1 MSRQNKDSPFAKSL
15 DLLADISLTELLSL
29 AQWYSRTV
37 WILEK
42 PWTSAE
48 RWNARSKLC
57 VLNGNGPLQCPAH
70 LKCKLL
76 FEQRCTFWRHL
87 SLKQLVRLFSAP
99 DITLRFNQGLPQVP
113 RPSLETSQAWSFF
126 VNCDLWCF
134 EGPYWFEG
142 TTATADFKVN
152 QAVMKVV
159 SRFDPSAG
167 NLSNLVMG
175 SGEMGEEGGSRE
187 LNFYDTIARYC
198 KGELAK
204 CLFLKACCI

>member
-1 MSRQNKDSPFAKSL
+1 MNMQNKDSPFAKSL

-87 SLKQLVRLFSAP
+87 SLKQLVRLFSP
-99 DITLRFNQGLPQVP
+99 PNITLRFNQGLPQVP
-113 RPSLETSQAWSFF
+113 RPSLETSEARSFCCELSF
-126 VNCDLWCF
+126 VMFRGALVDLR
-134 EGPYWFEG
+134 GLRQ
-142 TTATADFKVN
+142 K
-152 QAVMKVV
+152 QI
-159 SRFDPSAG
+159 SRWIKP
-167 NLSNLVMG
+167 
-175 SGEMGEEGGSRE
+175 
-187 LNFYDTIARYC
+187 
-198 KGELAK
+198 
-204 CLFLKACCI
+204 

>member
-1 MSRQNKDSPFAKSL
+1 MTASLTSYSKSL
-15 DLLADISLTELLSL
+15 HFAIKWFIPNEPAKQRFPFCIIETLLDLIVDMSLTVLLSL

-70 LKCKLL
+70 LRCKLL
-76 FEQRCTFWRHL
+76 FEQRCTCWRYL

-113 RPSLETSQAWSFF
+113 RPSLETSQARSFF
-126 VNCDLWCF
+126 VNCLLWCF
-134 EGPYWFEG
+134 KGP
-142 TTATADFKVN
+142 
-152 QAVMKVV
+152 
-159 SRFDPSAG
+159 
-167 NLSNLVMG
+167 
-175 SGEMGEEGGSRE
+175 
-187 LNFYDTIARYC
+187 
-198 KGELAK
+198 
-204 CLFLKACCI
+204 